1 MLLNA
6 LDYLIEVLFFLDFC
20 FCFCQEY
27 KDEETYTVVSD
38 IKKIAKHYLKGSC
51 IFDLL
56 ANIPFELFFT
66 LGKEVHQRDKK
77 ASRMFK
83 MTKFLRIP
91 RLFELLNADRVRSS
105 INDYYNKR
113 LSIAVQQNDENES
126 YPILKAL
133 MYVQMYK
140 ILRLTLLIF
149 TSSYFLGI
157 VWHIY
162 IADLQAD
169 VYINP
174 NDPSMGVK
182 PNFNTAMMGYDPD
195 DPNPD

>member
-1 MLLNA
+1 M
-6 LDYLIEVLFFLDFC
+6 
-20 FCFCQEY
+20 
-27 KDEETYTVVSD
+27 VSD

-66 LGKEVHQRDKK
+66 LGQDGKAIGEAAKK
-77 ASRMFK
+77 SSRMFK
-83 MTKFLRIP
+83 MIKFFRIP
-91 RLFELLNADRVRSS
+91 RLFELLNVDRVKSS

-113 LSIAVQQNDENES
+113 LQKAVQENNESES

-133 MYVQMYK
+133 MYLQMYK

-162 IADLQAD
+162 TADL
-169 VYINP
+169 
-174 NDPSMGVK
+174 
-182 PNFNTAMMGYDPD
+182 
-195 DPNPD
+195 

>member
-1 MLLNA
+1 M
-6 LDYLIEVLFFLDFC
+6 
-20 FCFCQEY
+20 
-27 KDEETYTVVSD
+27 VSD
-38 IKKIAKHYLKGSC
+38 FKKIAKHYLKGSC

-66 LGKEVHQRDKK
+66 LGQDGKAIGGDAEK

-83 MTKFLRIP
+83 MIKFFRIP
-91 RLFELLNADRVRSS
+91 RLFELLNVDRVKSS
-105 INDYYNKR
+105 INDYYNKG
-113 LSIAVQQNDENES
+113 LQKAVQENDESVS

-133 MYVQMYK
+133 MYLQLYK

-162 IADLQAD
+162 VADL
-169 VYINP
+169 
-174 NDPSMGVK
+174 
-182 PNFNTAMMGYDPD
+182 
-195 DPNPD
+195 

>member
-1 MLLNA
+1 M
-6 LDYLIEVLFFLDFC
+6 
-20 FCFCQEY
+20 
-27 KDEETYTVVSD
+27 VSD

-51 IFDLL
+51 IFDML
-56 ANIPFELFFT
+56 AIIPFELFFT
-66 LGKEVHQRDKK
+66 LGQDGRAIKGDSAEK

-83 MTKFLRIP
+83 MIKFFRIP
-91 RLFELLNADRVRSS
+91 RLFELINVDRVKSS

-113 LSIAVQQNDENES
+113 LQRAVQENDESDS

-133 MYVQMYK
+133 MYIQMYK

-162 IADLQAD
+162 VADL
-169 VYINP
+169 
-174 NDPSMGVK
+174 
-182 PNFNTAMMGYDPD
+182 
-195 DPNPD
+195 